1 MAVNARTEKFQ
12 HIEVFDKPA
21 LFTNGRIA
29 RDTVPKG
36 WYCYDIRGSDDDPGE
51 LCYMEENVVV
61 NHAGSVLMPEKLAM
75 PKSGRLDVRDE
86 LGFLDEGN
94 MTLREFCE
102 AHQLPCPAE
111 NMKFHIRPA
120 RPEEAGLFYIKSG
133 KASGYMRYI
142 ATREGVEKL
151 AGNGAV
157 TKGQRELIQKLLH
170 DFPDAVE
177 LFEYEDYCK
186 TPTLGTASAF
196 ITMALDANL
205 HEIDSE
211 SGYMQY
217 IATRPRV
224 QKRGAHGLFSSATAV
239 DLASA
244 MSELEAHEGNVWT
257 IIYSLRRED
266 AARLEYDSADA
277 WRTLLMENAPALAK
291 SMKISLNNF
300 HWYAAFHDE
309 GHHPHI
315 HMMVWSD
322 NPKEGFL
329 TKDGIATMRSK
340 LTNAI
345 FRDEMQQI
353 YERKDVAYSDLV
365 EAAQNAMRE
374 MISRMQHQICDS
386 PIIEDNM
393 RQLVQALETTT
404 GKRQYGYLKKPL
416 KQFVDT
422 IVDALAELPEASECY
437 EVWNQI
443 HEELNEC
450 YGHSTPWER
459 LPLSQ
464 RKEFRKIKNDI
475 IREAENI
482 RLGLPTF
489 EDERMQDE
497 PEPESQKEEHQS
509 YSVYEQAQRYRT
521 AKAVLQDIYAL
532 DAEHADAVKALE
544 QLWEEGYTVVAH
556 QLGKFYRDDLSTLR
570 DHEKAEQWFRCSAEA
585 GNDFSE
591 YALGKL
597 LLTQKRTVE
606 ALEWLDKAAEQGN
619 QFARYRLGKIYL
631 TGEPVSKDVEKAL
644 AYLTASADQGNQFAQ
659 YALGKLYLFGRDVP
673 PDREQAREWLIR
685 AAAQGNEYAR
695 FFLDR
700 FDQFRDPSVMLAATK
715 LLHHMSRIFQSNS
728 VPPSNPA
735 GIRID
740 SKRRRRLMEKRMAM
754 GHRADDH
761 EEQTQ
766 YQQSM

>member
-1 MAVNARTEKFQ
+1 MA
-12 HIEVFDKPA
+12 
-21 LFTNGRIA
+21 
-29 RDTVPKG
+29 
-36 WYCYDIRGSDDDPGE
+36 
-51 LCYMEENVVV
+51 
-61 NHAGSVLMPEKLAM
+61 KLVQ
-75 PKSGRLDVRDE
+75 KSG
-86 LGFLDEGN
+86 
-94 MTLREFCE
+94 
-102 AHQLPCPAE
+102 
-111 NMKFHIRPA
+111 
-120 RPEEAGLFYIKSG
+120 YIKSG

-151 AGNGAV
+151 AGNGSV
-157 TKGQRELIQKLLH
+157 TKGQRELIQKLLT
-170 DFPDAVE
+170 DFPDAME

-196 ITMALDANL
+196 ISMALDANL
-205 HEIDSE
+205 YKTDSE

-217 IATRPRV
+217 IATRPHV
-224 QKRGAHGLFSSATAV
+224 QKQGAHGLFSSATAV
-239 DLASA
+239 DLTSA
-244 MSELEAHEGNVWT
+244 MSELKSHEGNVWT

-266 AARLEYDSADA
+266 AARLEYDNADA
-277 WRTLLMENAPALAK
+277 WRALLMENAPTLAK
-291 SMKISLNNF
+291 SMKISLENF

-322 NPKEGFL
+322 DPKEGFL
-329 TKDGIATMRSK
+329 TKDGIAAMRSK

-386 PIIEDNM
+386 SIIEDNM
-393 RQLVQALETTT
+393 HQLVQALETTS
-404 GKRQYGYLKKPL
+404 GKKQYGYLKKPL
-416 KQFVDT
+416 KQLVDT
-422 IVDALAELPEASECY
+422 IVDVLAELPEVSECY

-509 YSVYEQAQRYRT
+509 YSVYKQAQRYRT

-544 QLWEEGYTVVAH
+544 QLWEEGYTVAAH

-570 DHEKAEQWFRCSAEA
+570 DHEKAEQWFRRSAGA

-606 ALEWLDKAAEQGN
+606 ALEWLGKAAEHSN
-619 QFARYRLGKIYL
+619 QFARYRLGIIYL
-631 TGEPVSKDVEKAL
+631 AGESVPRDMEKAL

-659 YALGKLYLFGRDVP
+659 YTLGKLYLLGRDVP
-673 PDREQAREWLIR
+673 PDREQAEEWLIR

-715 LLHHMSRIFQSNS
+715 LLHHMSRIFQNNS

-735 GIRID
+735 GIRVD
-740 SKRRRRLMEKRMAM
+740 SKRRRRLVEKRVAM
-754 GHRADDH
+754 GHKADDH

>member
-1 MAVNARTEKFQ
+1 MA
-12 HIEVFDKPA
+12 
-21 LFTNGRIA
+21 
-29 RDTVPKG
+29 
-36 WYCYDIRGSDDDPGE
+36 
-51 LCYMEENVVV
+51 
-61 NHAGSVLMPEKLAM
+61 KLVQ
-75 PKSGRLDVRDE
+75 KSG
-86 LGFLDEGN
+86 
-94 MTLREFCE
+94 
-102 AHQLPCPAE
+102 
-111 NMKFHIRPA
+111 
-120 RPEEAGLFYIKSG
+120 YIKSG
-133 KASGYMRYI
+133 KARGYMRYI

-151 AGNGAV
+151 TGNSPV
-157 TKGQRELIQKLLH
+157 TRGQRELIQKLLH

-322 NPKEGFL
+322 DPKEGFL

-365 EAAQNAMRE
+365 GAAQNAMRE

-393 RQLVQALETTT
+393 RQLVQALEATT
-404 GKRQYGYLKKPL
+404 GKKQYGYLKKPL

-422 IVDALAELPEASECY
+422 IVDALAELPEVSECY

-464 RKEFRKIKNDI
+464 RKEFRKISTFGTYLGAAASLRAEELTLDMFKGYAYLFIEGYLVQDHEMILHAIELAKEAGLQICLDMASYNIVANDLEFFTLLI
-475 IREAENI
+475 NKYVDIVFANEEEAKAFT
-482 RLGLPTF
+482 GK
-489 EDERMQDE
+489 E
-497 PEPESQKEEHQS
+497 PE
-509 YSVYEQAQRYRT
+509 
-521 AKAVLQDIYAL
+521 
-532 DAEHADAVKALE
+532 
-544 QLWEEGYTVVAH
+544 
-556 QLGKFYRDDLSTLR
+556 
-570 DHEKAEQWFRCSAEA
+570 
-585 GNDFSE
+585 
-591 YALGKL
+591 
-597 LLTQKRTVE
+597 E
-606 ALEWLDKAAEQGN
+606 ALRVIAKKCSIAIVKVGANGSYIRKGTEEIKVSAISVQKVVDTTGAGDYFASGFLYGLTCGYSLDKCAKIGSILSGNVIQVIGTTIPQERWDEIKLNINRILAE
-619 QFARYRLGKIYL
+619 
-631 TGEPVSKDVEKAL
+631 
-644 AYLTASADQGNQFAQ
+644 
-659 YALGKLYLFGRDVP
+659 
-673 PDREQAREWLIR
+673 
-685 AAAQGNEYAR
+685 
-695 FFLDR
+695 
-700 FDQFRDPSVMLAATK
+700 
-715 LLHHMSRIFQSNS
+715 
-728 VPPSNPA
+728 
-735 GIRID
+735 
-740 SKRRRRLMEKRMAM
+740 
-754 GHRADDH
+754 
-761 EEQTQ
+761 
-766 YQQSM
+766 

>member
-1 MAVNARTEKFQ
+1 MA
-12 HIEVFDKPA
+12 
-21 LFTNGRIA
+21 
-29 RDTVPKG
+29 
-36 WYCYDIRGSDDDPGE
+36 
-51 LCYMEENVVV
+51 
-61 NHAGSVLMPEKLAM
+61 KLVQ
-75 PKSGRLDVRDE
+75 KSG
-86 LGFLDEGN
+86 
-94 MTLREFCE
+94 
-102 AHQLPCPAE
+102 
-111 NMKFHIRPA
+111 
-120 RPEEAGLFYIKSG
+120 YIKSG

-151 AGNGAV
+151 AGNDPV
-157 TKGQRELIQKLLH
+157 TSGQRDLIQKLLH
-170 DFPDAVE
+170 DFPDTAE
-177 LFEYEDYCK
+177 LFEYEDYRK
-186 TPTLGTASAF
+186 TSTLGTVSAF
-196 ITMALDANL
+196 ISMALDANL

-217 IATRPRV
+217 IANRPRV
-224 QKRGAHGLFSSATAV
+224 QKRGTHGLFGSAAAV
-239 DLASA
+239 DLTAA
-244 MSELEAHEGNVWT
+244 MSELEAHEGNVRT

-266 AARLEYDSADA
+266 AAHLEYDNADA
-277 WRTLLMENAPALAK
+277 WRALLMENAPALAK
-291 SMKISLNNF
+291 SMKISLDNF

-322 NPKEGFL
+322 DPKEGFL
-329 TKDGIATMRSK
+329 TKDGIAAMRSK

-345 FRDEMQQI
+345 FWDEMQQI

-393 RQLVQALETTT
+393 HQLVQALETTT
-404 GKRQYGYLKKPL
+404 GKKQYGYLKKPL
-416 KQFVDT
+416 KQLVDT
-422 IVDALAELPEASECY
+422 IVDVLAELPEVSECY

-509 YSVYEQAQRYRT
+509 YSVYEQVQRYRA
-521 AKAVLQDIYAL
+521 AKVVLQDIYAL
-532 DAEHADAVKALE
+532 DAEHAEAVKALE
-544 QLWEEGYTVVAH
+544 QLWEEGYTVAAH

-570 DHEKAEQWFRCSAEA
+570 DYAKAEQWFRRSAEA

-591 YALGKL
+591 YALAKL
-597 LLTQKRTVE
+597 LLTQKRWE
-606 ALEWLDKAAEQGN
+606 KAMEWLGKAADHGN

-631 TGEPVSKDVEKAL
+631 AGESVPKDVAKAL

-659 YALGKLYLFGRDVP
+659 YTLGKLYLLGRDVP
-673 PDREQAREWLIR
+673 PDREQAKEWLIR
-685 AAAQGNEYAR
+685 AAAQGNAYAQ

-715 LLHHMSRIFQSNS
+715 LLHHMSRIFQNNS
-728 VPPSNPA
+728 VPPGNPA

-740 SKRRRRLMEKRMAM
+740 SKRRRQLMEKRTAM
-754 GHRADDH
+754 GHKADDH

>member
-695 FFLDR
+695 FSLDR

>member
-1 MAVNARTEKFQ
+1 MARLVQ
-12 HIEVFDKPA
+12 
-21 LFTNGRIA
+21 
-29 RDTVPKG
+29 
-36 WYCYDIRGSDDDPGE
+36 
-51 LCYMEENVVV
+51 
-61 NHAGSVLMPEKLAM
+61 
-75 PKSGRLDVRDE
+75 KSG
-86 LGFLDEGN
+86 
-94 MTLREFCE
+94 
-102 AHQLPCPAE
+102 
-111 NMKFHIRPA
+111 
-120 RPEEAGLFYIKSG
+120 YIKSG
-133 KASGYMRYI
+133 KAGGYMRYI

-157 TKGQRELIQKLLH
+157 TKGQRELIQKLLT

-186 TPTLGTASAF
+186 TPTLGTASAL
-196 ITMALDANL
+196 ISMALDANL

-217 IATRPRV
+217 IATRPHV

-244 MSELEAHEGNVWT
+244 ITELEAHEGNVWT

-266 AARLEYDSADA
+266 AVRLEYDNADA
-277 WRTLLMENAPALAK
+277 WRTLLMKNAPTLAK
-291 SMKISLNNF
+291 SMKISLENF

-322 NPKEGFL
+322 DPREGFL
-329 TKDGIATMRSK
+329 TKDGIAAMRSK

-386 PIIEDNM
+386 PIIADNM
-393 RQLVQALETTT
+393 RQLVQELETTT
-404 GKRQYGYLKKPL
+404 GKKQYGYLKKPL
-416 KQFVDT
+416 KQLVDT
-422 IVDALAELPEASECY
+422 IVDALAELPEVYECY

-450 YGHSTPWER
+450 YGHSTLWER
-459 LPLSQ
+459 LQLSQ

-497 PEPESQKEEHQS
+497 PELESQKEEHQS
-509 YSVYEQAQRYRT
+509 YSVYEQAQRYRA
-521 AKAVLQDIYAL
+521 AKAVLQDIYAR
-532 DAEHADAVKALE
+532 DAEHAEAVKALE
-544 QLWEEGYTVVAH
+544 QLWEEGYTVAAH

-570 DHEKAEQWFRCSAEA
+570 DHEKAEQWFRRSAED

-606 ALEWLDKAAEQGN
+606 ALEWLGKAADHGN

-631 TGEPVSKDVEKAL
+631 TGESVPKDVEKAL

-659 YALGKLYLFGRDVP
+659 YTLGKLYLLRRDVP
-673 PDREQAREWLIR
+673 ADREQAREWLIR
-685 AAAQGNEYAR
+685 AAAQGNAYAQ

-728 VPPSNPA
+728 IPPVNPA

-754 GHRADDH
+754 GHKADDH
-761 EEQTQ
+761 EEQAQ

>member
-1 MAVNARTEKFQ
+1 
-12 HIEVFDKPA
+12 
-21 LFTNGRIA
+21 
-29 RDTVPKG
+29 
-36 WYCYDIRGSDDDPGE
+36 
-51 LCYMEENVVV
+51 
-61 NHAGSVLMPEKLAM
+61 
-75 PKSGRLDVRDE
+75 
-86 LGFLDEGN
+86 
-94 MTLREFCE
+94 
-102 AHQLPCPAE
+102 
-111 NMKFHIRPA
+111 MK
-120 RPEEAGLFYIKSG
+120 
-133 KASGYMRYI
+133 YI
-142 ATREGVEKL
+142 ATREGVEVL
-151 AGNGAV
+151 TG
-157 TKGQRELIQKLLH
+157 KGPATEKQKEMVAKLLK
-170 DFPDAVE
+170 DFPDVRDS
-177 LFEYEDYCK
+177 FEYEDYK
-186 TPTLGTASAF
+186 QAPTLHTASAL
-196 ITMALDANL
+196 ISAALDSHMQNL
-205 HEIDSE
+205 QSE
-211 SGYMQY
+211 NGYLKY
-217 IATRPRV
+217 IATRPGAE
-224 QKRGAHGLFSSATAV
+224 KHGAHGLFGRQENTNLTAAMH
-239 DLASA
+239 DLT
-244 MSELEAHEGNVWT
+244 AHDGNVWT
-257 IIYSLRRED
+257 IIYSLHRED
-266 AARLEYDSADA
+266 AERLGYNNAAA
-277 WRTLLMENAPALAK
+277 WRKLLISQQNKFSEAFHIPASAL
-291 SMKISLNNF
+291 
-300 HWYAAFHDE
+300 HWYAAYHDADT
-309 GHHPHI
+309 HPHI

-322 NPKEGFL
+322 DPKEGFL
-329 TKDGIATMRSK
+329 TKDGIAAMRSK

-386 PIIEDNM
+386 PIIADNM

-404 GKRQYGYLKKPL
+404 GKKQYGYLKKPL
-416 KQFVDT
+416 KQLVDT
-422 IVDALAELPEASECY
+422 IVDALAELPEVSECY

-459 LPLSQ
+459 IPLSQ

-509 YSVYEQAQRYRT
+509 YSVYEQAQRYRA

-532 DAEHADAVKALE
+532 DAEHTEAVKALE
-544 QLWEEGYTVVAH
+544 QLWEEGYTVAAH

-570 DHEKAEQWFRCSAEA
+570 DHKKAEQWFRCSAEA

-606 ALEWLDKAAEQGN
+606 ALEWLDKAAERGN
-619 QFARYRLGKIYL
+619 QFARYRLGKTYL
-631 TGEPVSKDVEKAL
+631 TGESVPKDVEKAL

-659 YALGKLYLFGRDVP
+659 YTLGKLYLLGRDVP
-673 PDREQAREWLIR
+673 PDREQAKEWLIR

>member
-1 MAVNARTEKFQ
+1 MA
-12 HIEVFDKPA
+12 
-21 LFTNGRIA
+21 
-29 RDTVPKG
+29 
-36 WYCYDIRGSDDDPGE
+36 
-51 LCYMEENVVV
+51 
-61 NHAGSVLMPEKLAM
+61 KLVQ
-75 PKSGRLDVRDE
+75 KSG
-86 LGFLDEGN
+86 
-94 MTLREFCE
+94 
-102 AHQLPCPAE
+102 
-111 NMKFHIRPA
+111 
-120 RPEEAGLFYIKSG
+120 YIKSG

-157 TKGQRELIQKLLH
+157 TKGQRELIQKLLT

-196 ITMALDANL
+196 ISMALDANL

-224 QKRGAHGLFSSATAV
+224 QKRGTHGLFSSATAV

-266 AARLEYDSADA
+266 AARLEYDNADA

-291 SMKISLNNF
+291 SMKISLDNF
-300 HWYAAFHDE
+300 HWYAAFHNE

-322 NPKEGFL
+322 DPKEGFL
-329 TKDGIATMRSK
+329 TKDGIAAMRSK

-374 MISRMQHQICDS
+374 MISRMQRQVCDS

-393 RQLVQALETTT
+393 RQLVQALESTT
-404 GKRQYGYLKKPL
+404 GKKQYGYLKKPL
-416 KQFVDT
+416 KQLVDT
-422 IVDALAELPEASECY
+422 IVDALAELPEVSECY

-475 IREAENI
+475 IREAESI

-489 EDERMQDE
+489 EDEGMQDD
-497 PEPESQKEEHQS
+497 PELETQKEEHQS

-544 QLWEEGYTVVAH
+544 RLWEEGYTVAAH

-570 DHEKAEQWFRCSAEA
+570 DHEKAEQWFRHSAEA

-606 ALEWLDKAAEQGN
+606 AMGWLSKAADHGN

-631 TGEPVSKDVEKAL
+631 ADESVPKDVAKAL
-644 AYLTASADQGNQFAQ
+644 VYLTASADQGNQFAQ
-659 YALGKLYLFGRDVP
+659 YTLGKLYLLGRDVP
-673 PDREQAREWLIR
+673 PNREQAREWLIR

-695 FFLDR
+695 FFLDC
-700 FDQFRDPSVMLAATK
+700 FDQFRDPSVMLAASK
-715 LLHHMSRIFQSNS
+715 LLHHMSRIFQNNS
-728 VPPSNPA
+728 VPPGNPA

-754 GHRADDH
+754 GHKADDR

>member
-1 MAVNARTEKFQ
+1 MA
-12 HIEVFDKPA
+12 
-21 LFTNGRIA
+21 
-29 RDTVPKG
+29 
-36 WYCYDIRGSDDDPGE
+36 
-51 LCYMEENVVV
+51 
-61 NHAGSVLMPEKLAM
+61 KLVQ
-75 PKSGRLDVRDE
+75 KSG
-86 LGFLDEGN
+86 
-94 MTLREFCE
+94 
-102 AHQLPCPAE
+102 
-111 NMKFHIRPA
+111 
-120 RPEEAGLFYIKSG
+120 YIKSG

-157 TKGQRELIQKLLH
+157 TKGQRELIQKLLT

-196 ITMALDANL
+196 ISMALDANL

-224 QKRGAHGLFSSATAV
+224 QKHGGHGLFSSATAV

-244 MSELEAHEGNVWT
+244 ISELEAHEGNVWT

-266 AARLEYDSADA
+266 ADRLEYDNADA
-277 WRTLLMENAPALAK
+277 WRALLMENAPTLAK
-291 SMKISLNNF
+291 SMKISLDNF

-322 NPKEGFL
+322 DPKEGFL
-329 TKDGIATMRSK
+329 TKDGIAAMRSK

-365 EAAQNAMRE
+365 GAAQNAIRE

-393 RQLVQALETTT
+393 RQLVQALEATT
-404 GKRQYGYLKKPL
+404 GKKQYGYLKKPL
-416 KQFVDT
+416 KQLVDT
-422 IVDALAELPEASECY
+422 IVDALAELPEVSECY

-544 QLWEEGYTVVAH
+544 RLWEEGYTVAAH

-570 DHEKAEQWFRCSAEA
+570 DHEKAEQWFRHSAEA

-606 ALEWLDKAAEQGN
+606 AMGWLSKAADHGN

-631 TGEPVSKDVEKAL
+631 ADESVPKDVAKAL
-644 AYLTASADQGNQFAQ
+644 VYLTASADQGNQFAQ
-659 YALGKLYLFGRDVP
+659 YTLGKLYLLGRDVP
-673 PDREQAREWLIR
+673 PNREQAREWLIR

-695 FFLDR
+695 FFLDC

-715 LLHHMSRIFQSNS
+715 LLHHMSRIFQNNS
-728 VPPSNPA
+728 VPPGNPA

-754 GHRADDH
+754 GHKADDH

>member
-1 MAVNARTEKFQ
+1 MVNLVQ
-12 HIEVFDKPA
+12 
-21 LFTNGRIA
+21 
-29 RDTVPKG
+29 
-36 WYCYDIRGSDDDPGE
+36 
-51 LCYMEENVVV
+51 
-61 NHAGSVLMPEKLAM
+61 
-75 PKSGRLDVRDE
+75 KSG
-86 LGFLDEGN
+86 
-94 MTLREFCE
+94 
-102 AHQLPCPAE
+102 
-111 NMKFHIRPA
+111 
-120 RPEEAGLFYIKSG
+120 YIKSG
-133 KASGYMRYI
+133 KAGGYMRYI
-142 ATREGVEKL
+142 ATREGVERL

-157 TKGQRELIQKLLH
+157 TKGQRELIQKLLT

-177 LFEYEDYCK
+177 LLEYEDYCK

-224 QKRGAHGLFSSATAV
+224 QKHGSHGLFSSSTSV

-266 AARLEYDSADA
+266 AARLEFDNADA
-277 WRTLLMENAPALAK
+277 WRTLLMENAPTLAK

-322 NPKEGFL
+322 DPKEGFL
-329 TKDGIATMRSK
+329 TKGGIAAMRSK

-353 YERKDVAYSDLV
+353 YERKDMAYSDLV

-374 MISRMQHQICDS
+374 MISRVQHQICDS

-404 GKRQYGYLKKPL
+404 GKKQYGYLKKPL
-416 KQFVDT
+416 KQLVDT
-422 IVDALAELPEASECY
+422 VVDALTELPEVSECY

-489 EDERMQDE
+489 EDEGMQDE
-497 PEPESQKEEHQS
+497 PEPESQKAEHQS
-509 YSVYEQAQRYRT
+509 YSVYEQAQRYRA

-532 DAEHADAVKALE
+532 DAEHTEAVKALE
-544 QLWEEGYTVVAH
+544 QLWEEGYTVAAH

-606 ALEWLDKAAEQGN
+606 AMGWLSKAADHGN

-631 TGEPVSKDVEKAL
+631 ADESVPKDVAKAL
-644 AYLTASADQGNQFAQ
+644 VYLTASADQENQFAQ
-659 YALGKLYLFGRDVP
+659 YTLGKLYLLGRDVP
-673 PDREQAREWLIR
+673 PDREQAKEWLIR
-685 AAAQGNEYAR
+685 SAVQGNEYAR
-695 FFLDR
+695 FFLDS

-728 VPPSNPA
+728 VLPSNPS

>member
-1 MAVNARTEKFQ
+1 MA
-12 HIEVFDKPA
+12 
-21 LFTNGRIA
+21 
-29 RDTVPKG
+29 
-36 WYCYDIRGSDDDPGE
+36 
-51 LCYMEENVVV
+51 
-61 NHAGSVLMPEKLAM
+61 KLVQ
-75 PKSGRLDVRDE
+75 KSG
-86 LGFLDEGN
+86 
-94 MTLREFCE
+94 
-102 AHQLPCPAE
+102 
-111 NMKFHIRPA
+111 
-120 RPEEAGLFYIKSG
+120 YIKSE
-133 KASGYMRYI
+133 KASGYMKYI

-151 AGNGAV
+151 AGNGPV
-157 TKGQRELIQKLLH
+157 TKGQRKLIQKLLR
-170 DFPDAVE
+170 DFPDAAE

-239 DLASA
+239 DLNTA

-266 AARLEYDSADA
+266 ADRLRYNNAEA
-277 WRTLLMENAPALAK
+277 WRSLLMMHQTDLANA
-291 SMKISLNNF
+291 MKIKPKNF

-322 NPKEGFL
+322 DPKEGYL

-340 LTNAI
+340 LTNTI
-345 FRDEMQQI
+345 FRDEMKQI
-353 YERKDVAYSDLV
+353 YERKDIAYKDLTRTARSV
-365 EAAQNAMRE
+365 MRE
-374 MISRMQHQICDS
+374 LIRQIQHQICDN
-386 PIIEDNM
+386 PVIEENM

-404 GKRQYGYLKKPL
+404 GKKQYGYLKKPL
-416 KQFVDT
+416 KQLVDA
-422 IVDALAELPEASECY
+422 IVDELAKQPEVAECY

-443 HEELNEC
+443 REELNEC

-489 EDERMQDE
+489 EDEKMRDE
-497 PEPESQKEEHQS
+497 PESEEHREEHQS
-509 YSVYEQAQRYRT
+509 YSVYEQAQRYRA

-532 DAEHADAVKALE
+532 DEEHAEAVKELE
-544 QLWEEGYTVVAH
+544 KLWSEGYTVAAH

-570 DHEKAEQWFRCSAEA
+570 DHGKAELWFRLSAEA

-597 LLTQKRTVE
+597 LLTQERTRE
-606 ALEWLDKAAEQGN
+606 AMRWLGKAADHGN

-631 TGEPVSKDVEKAL
+631 TGESVTKDVQRAL
-644 AYLTASADQGNQFAQ
+644 EYLTASAEQGNQFAQ
-659 YALGKLYLFGRDVP
+659 YTLGKLYLLGRDVKK
-673 PDREQAREWLIR
+673 DREQAREWLTR
-685 AAAQGNEYAR
+685 SADQGNEYAQ
-695 FFLDR
+695 FFLDS

-715 LLHHMSRIFQSNS
+715 LLHHMGRIFRDNS
-728 VPPSNPA
+728 KPPHNPD

-740 SKRRRRLMEKRMAM
+740 SKRRKRLTEKRMAM
-754 GHRADDH
+754 GHKADDH
-761 EEQTQ
+761 EEQVQ
-766 YQQSM
+766 YQQTM

>member
-1 MAVNARTEKFQ
+1 MA
-12 HIEVFDKPA
+12 
-21 LFTNGRIA
+21 
-29 RDTVPKG
+29 
-36 WYCYDIRGSDDDPGE
+36 
-51 LCYMEENVVV
+51 
-61 NHAGSVLMPEKLAM
+61 KLVQ
-75 PKSGRLDVRDE
+75 KSG
-86 LGFLDEGN
+86 
-94 MTLREFCE
+94 
-102 AHQLPCPAE
+102 
-111 NMKFHIRPA
+111 
-120 RPEEAGLFYIKSG
+120 YIKSG
-133 KASGYMRYI
+133 KAGGYMRYI

-157 TKGQRELIQKLLH
+157 TKGQRELIQKLLT
-170 DFPDAVE
+170 DFPDAAE

-196 ITMALDANL
+196 IGMALDANI

-224 QKRGAHGLFSSATAV
+224 QKHGSHGLFSSATAV
-239 DLASA
+239 DLTSA

-277 WRTLLMENAPALAK
+277 WRTLLMENAPTLAK
-291 SMKISLNNF
+291 SMKISLDNF

-322 NPKEGFL
+322 DPKEGFL
-329 TKDGIATMRSK
+329 TKDGIAAMRSK

-374 MISRMQHQICDS
+374 MISRMQNQICAS
-386 PIIEDNM
+386 PIIENNM

-404 GKRQYGYLKKPL
+404 GKKQYGYLKKPL
-416 KQFVDT
+416 KQLVDT
-422 IVDALAELPEASECY
+422 IVDALAELPEVSECY

-497 PEPESQKEEHQS
+497 PEPENQEEEHQS
-509 YSVYEQAQRYRT
+509 YSVYEQAQRYRA

-532 DAEHADAVKALE
+532 DAEHADAVKALD
-544 QLWEEGYTVVAH
+544 QLWEEGYTVAAH

-570 DHEKAEQWFRCSAEA
+570 DHEKAEQWFRGSAEA

-631 TGEPVSKDVEKAL
+631 TGEPVPKDVEKAL

-659 YALGKLYLFGRDVP
+659 YTLGKLYLLGRDVP
-673 PDREQAREWLIR
+673 PDREQAKEWLIR
-685 AAAQGNEYAR
+685 SAVQGNEYAR

-715 LLHHMSRIFQSNS
+715 LLHHMSRIFQNNS
-728 VPPSNPA
+728 VPPGNPA

>member
-1 MAVNARTEKFQ
+1 MA
-12 HIEVFDKPA
+12 
-21 LFTNGRIA
+21 
-29 RDTVPKG
+29 
-36 WYCYDIRGSDDDPGE
+36 
-51 LCYMEENVVV
+51 
-61 NHAGSVLMPEKLAM
+61 KLVQ
-75 PKSGRLDVRDE
+75 KSG
-86 LGFLDEGN
+86 
-94 MTLREFCE
+94 
-102 AHQLPCPAE
+102 
-111 NMKFHIRPA
+111 
-120 RPEEAGLFYIKSG
+120 YIKSG

-157 TKGQRELIQKLLH
+157 TKGQRELIQKLLT

-196 ITMALDANL
+196 ISMALDANL

-224 QKRGAHGLFSSATAV
+224 QKRGTHGLFSSATAV

-266 AARLEYDSADA
+266 AARLEYDNADA

-291 SMKISLNNF
+291 SMKISLDNF
-300 HWYAAFHDE
+300 HWYAAFHNE

-322 NPKEGFL
+322 DPKEGFL
-329 TKDGIATMRSK
+329 TKGGIAAIRSK

-365 EAAQNAMRE
+365 GAAQNAMRE

-393 RQLVQALETTT
+393 RQLVQALEATT
-404 GKRQYGYLKKPL
+404 GKKQYGYLKKPL
-416 KQFVDT
+416 KQLVDT
-422 IVDALAELPEASECY
+422 IVDALAELPEVSECY

-509 YSVYEQAQRYRT
+509 YSVYEQAQRYRA

-544 QLWEEGYTVVAH
+544 QLWEEGYTVAAH
-556 QLGKFYRDDLSTLR
+556 WLS
-570 DHEKAEQWFRCSAEA
+570 
-585 GNDFSE
+585 
-591 YALGKL
+591 
-597 LLTQKRTVE
+597 
-606 ALEWLDKAAEQGN
+606 
-619 QFARYRLGKIYL
+619 
-631 TGEPVSKDVEKAL
+631 
-644 AYLTASADQGNQFAQ
+644 
-659 YALGKLYLFGRDVP
+659 
-673 PDREQAREWLIR
+673 
-685 AAAQGNEYAR
+685 
-695 FFLDR
+695 
-700 FDQFRDPSVMLAATK
+700 
-715 LLHHMSRIFQSNS
+715 SNS
-728 VPPSNPA
+728 
-735 GIRID
+735 
-740 SKRRRRLMEKRMAM
+740 
-754 GHRADDH
+754 RALLIL
-761 EEQTQ
+761 TFL
-766 YQQSM
+766 

>member
-1 MAVNARTEKFQ
+1 MA
-12 HIEVFDKPA
+12 
-21 LFTNGRIA
+21 
-29 RDTVPKG
+29 
-36 WYCYDIRGSDDDPGE
+36 
-51 LCYMEENVVV
+51 
-61 NHAGSVLMPEKLAM
+61 KLVQ
-75 PKSGRLDVRDE
+75 KSG
-86 LGFLDEGN
+86 
-94 MTLREFCE
+94 
-102 AHQLPCPAE
+102 
-111 NMKFHIRPA
+111 
-120 RPEEAGLFYIKSG
+120 YIKSG

-151 AGNGAV
+151 AGNGSV
-157 TKGQRELIQKLLH
+157 TKGQRELIQKLLT

-205 HEIDSE
+205 HGIDSE

-224 QKRGAHGLFSSATAV
+224 QKYGSHGLFSSATAV
-239 DLASA
+239 DIASA

-277 WRTLLMENAPALAK
+277 WRTLLMENAPTLAK
-291 SMKISLNNF
+291 SMKISLDNF

-322 NPKEGFL
+322 DPKEGFL
-329 TKDGIATMRSK
+329 TKDGIAAMRSK

-345 FRDEMQQI
+345 FQDEMQQI

-386 PIIEDNM
+386 PIIADNM

-404 GKRQYGYLKKPL
+404 GKKQYGYLKKPL
-416 KQFVDT
+416 KQLVDT
-422 IVDALAELPEASECY
+422 IVDALAELPEVSECY

-509 YSVYEQAQRYRT
+509 YSVYEQAQRYRA

-532 DAEHADAVKALE
+532 DAEHTEAVKALE
-544 QLWEEGYTVVAH
+544 QLWEEGYTVAAH

-570 DHEKAEQWFRCSAEA
+570 DHAKAEQWFRRSAEA

-597 LLTQKRTVE
+597 LLTQKRWDE
-606 ALEWLDKAAEQGN
+606 AMEWLDKAADHGS
-619 QFARYRLGKIYL
+619 QFAQYRLGKIYL
-631 TGEPVSKDVEKAL
+631 TGEFVPKDVEKAL

>member
-1 MAVNARTEKFQ
+1 MA
-12 HIEVFDKPA
+12 
-21 LFTNGRIA
+21 
-29 RDTVPKG
+29 
-36 WYCYDIRGSDDDPGE
+36 
-51 LCYMEENVVV
+51 
-61 NHAGSVLMPEKLAM
+61 KLVQ
-75 PKSGRLDVRDE
+75 KSG
-86 LGFLDEGN
+86 
-94 MTLREFCE
+94 
-102 AHQLPCPAE
+102 
-111 NMKFHIRPA
+111 
-120 RPEEAGLFYIKSG
+120 YIKSG

-151 AGNGAV
+151 VGNGAV
-157 TKGQRELIQKLLH
+157 TKGQRELIQKLLT
-170 DFPDAVE
+170 DFPDAAE

-196 ITMALDANL
+196 IGMALDANI

-224 QKRGAHGLFSSATAV
+224 QKRGTHGLFSSATAV
-239 DLASA
+239 DLTSA

-277 WRTLLMENAPALAK
+277 WRTLLMENAPTLAK
-291 SMKISLNNF
+291 SMKISLDNF

-322 NPKEGFL
+322 DPKEGFL
-329 TKDGIATMRSK
+329 TKDGIAAMRSK

-365 EAAQNAMRE
+365 GAAQNAMRE

-393 RQLVQALETTT
+393 RQLVQALEATT
-404 GKRQYGYLKKPL
+404 GKKQYGYLKKPL
-416 KQFVDT
+416 KQLVDT
-422 IVDALAELPEASECY
+422 IVDALAELPEVSECY

-497 PEPESQKEEHQS
+497 PESESQKEEHQS
-509 YSVYEQAQRYRT
+509 YSVYEQAQRYRA

-544 QLWEEGYTVVAH
+544 QLWEEGYTVAAH

-570 DHEKAEQWFRCSAEA
+570 DHEKAEQWFRLSAEA

-606 ALEWLDKAAEQGN
+606 AMEWLGKAADHGS
-619 QFARYRLGKIYL
+619 QFAQYRLGKIYL
-631 TGEPVSKDVEKAL
+631 TGESVPKDVEKAL

-659 YALGKLYLFGRDVP
+659 YTLGKLYLLGRDVP
-673 PDREQAREWLIR
+673 PDREQAREWLSR

-695 FFLDR
+695 FFLDC
-700 FDQFRDPSVMLAATK
+700 FDQFRDPSVMLAASK
-715 LLHHMSRIFQSNS
+715 LLHHMSRIFQNNS
-728 VPPSNPA
+728 IPPVNPA

-754 GHRADDH
+754 GHKADDH

>member
-1 MAVNARTEKFQ
+1 MA
-12 HIEVFDKPA
+12 
-21 LFTNGRIA
+21 
-29 RDTVPKG
+29 
-36 WYCYDIRGSDDDPGE
+36 
-51 LCYMEENVVV
+51 
-61 NHAGSVLMPEKLAM
+61 KLIV
-75 PKSGRLDVRDE
+75 KS
-86 LGFLDEGN
+86 
-94 MTLREFCE
+94 
-102 AHQLPCPAE
+102 P
-111 NMKFHIRPA
+111 
-120 RPEEAGLFYIKSG
+120 YIKCGAGQSAG
-133 KASGYMRYI
+133 GYLKYI
-142 ATREGVEKL
+142 ATRERVEIIPDDRPPTNKQTQLIAKL
-151 AGNGAV
+151 V
-157 TKGQRELIQKLLH
+157 K
-170 DFPDAVE
+170 DFPDAQE
-177 LFEYEDYCK
+177 LMEYEDYLSR
-186 TPTLGTASAF
+186 PTKATASAL
-196 ITMALDANL
+196 ITLAL
-205 HEIDSE
+205 E
-211 SGYMQY
+211 SNWDRVQGMEGYAKY
-217 IATRPRV
+217 IALRPRAE
-224 QKRGAHGLFSSATAV
+224 RLGEHGLFGDNDAV
-239 DLASA
+239 DLATVA
-244 MSELEAHEGNVWT
+244 DELDHYTGNVWT
-257 IIYSLRRED
+257 HIISLHRED
-266 AARLEYDSADA
+266 AERLGYNHADA
-277 WRTLLMENAPALAK
+277 WRTLLRTHRNDIAAA
-291 SMKISLNNF
+291 MKIPPEDF
-300 HWYAAFHDE
+300 RWYAAFHDE

-322 NPKEGFL
+322 DPKEGFL
-329 TKDGIATMRSK
+329 TEDGIAAMRSK

-353 YERKDVAYSDLV
+353 YGRKDVAYSDLV

-374 MISRMQHQICDS
+374 MISRMQRQVCDS

-404 GKRQYGYLKKPL
+404 GKKQYGYLKKPL
-416 KQFVDT
+416 KQLVDT
-422 IVDALAELPEASECY
+422 IVDALAELPEVSECY

-443 HEELNEC
+443 HEELSEC

-475 IREAENI
+475 IREAESI

-489 EDERMQDE
+489 EDEGMQDD
-497 PEPESQKEEHQS
+497 PELETQKEEHQS
-509 YSVYEQAQRYRT
+509 YSVYEQAQRYRA

-532 DAEHADAVKALE
+532 DAEHTEAVKALE
-544 QLWEEGYTVVAH
+544 QLWEEGYTVAAH

-631 TGEPVSKDVEKAL
+631 TGESVPKDVEKAL

-659 YALGKLYLFGRDVP
+659 YALGKLYLLGRDVP
-673 PDREQAREWLIR
+673 PDREQAKEWLIR
-685 AAAQGNEYAR
+685 SAVQGNEYAR

-754 GHRADDH
+754 GHKADDH

>member
-1 MAVNARTEKFQ
+1 MA
-12 HIEVFDKPA
+12 
-21 LFTNGRIA
+21 
-29 RDTVPKG
+29 
-36 WYCYDIRGSDDDPGE
+36 
-51 LCYMEENVVV
+51 
-61 NHAGSVLMPEKLAM
+61 KLVQ
-75 PKSGRLDVRDE
+75 KSG
-86 LGFLDEGN
+86 
-94 MTLREFCE
+94 
-102 AHQLPCPAE
+102 
-111 NMKFHIRPA
+111 
-120 RPEEAGLFYIKSG
+120 YIKSG

-157 TKGQRELIQKLLH
+157 TKGQRELIQKLLT

-196 ITMALDANL
+196 ISMALDANF
-205 HEIDSE
+205 HEMDSE

-224 QKRGAHGLFSSATAV
+224 QKRGGHGLFSSATAV
-239 DLASA
+239 DLTSA

-266 AARLEYDSADA
+266 AVRLEYDNADA
-277 WRTLLMENAPALAK
+277 WRTLLMENAPTLAK
-291 SMKISLNNF
+291 SMKISLDNF

-322 NPKEGFL
+322 DPKEGFL
-329 TKDGIATMRSK
+329 TKNGIAAMRSK

-374 MISRMQHQICDS
+374 MISRMQRQVCDS

-393 RQLVQALETTT
+393 HQLVQALETTT
-404 GKRQYGYLKKPL
+404 GKKQYGYLKKPL
-416 KQFVDT
+416 KQLVDT
-422 IVDALAELPEASECY
+422 IVDMLAELPEVSECY

-459 LPLSQ
+459 IPLSQ

-497 PEPESQKEEHQS
+497 PEPENQKEEHQS
-509 YSVYEQAQRYRT
+509 YSVYEQAQRYRA

-532 DAEHADAVKALE
+532 DAEHAEAVKALE
-544 QLWEEGYTVVAH
+544 QLWEEGYTVAAH

-570 DHEKAEQWFRCSAEA
+570 DHEKAEEWFRRSAEV

-597 LLTQKRTVE
+597 LLTQKRWEE
-606 ALEWLDKAAEQGN
+606 ALGWLGKAADHGN

-631 TGEPVSKDVEKAL
+631 AGESVPKDVAKAL

-659 YALGKLYLFGRDVP
+659 YTLGKLYLLGRDVP

-695 FFLDR
+695 FFLDH
-700 FDQFRDPSVMLAATK
+700 FDQFRDPSVMLAASK
-715 LLHHMSRIFQSNS
+715 LLHHMSRIFQNNS
-728 VPPSNPA
+728 IPPVNPA

-754 GHRADDH
+754 GHKADDH

>member
-1 MAVNARTEKFQ
+1 MA
-12 HIEVFDKPA
+12 
-21 LFTNGRIA
+21 
-29 RDTVPKG
+29 
-36 WYCYDIRGSDDDPGE
+36 
-51 LCYMEENVVV
+51 
-61 NHAGSVLMPEKLAM
+61 KLVQ
-75 PKSGRLDVRDE
+75 KSG
-86 LGFLDEGN
+86 
-94 MTLREFCE
+94 
-102 AHQLPCPAE
+102 
-111 NMKFHIRPA
+111 
-120 RPEEAGLFYIKSG
+120 YIKSG

-151 AGNGAV
+151 AGNGSV
-157 TKGQRELIQKLLH
+157 TKGQRELIQKLLT
-170 DFPDAVE
+170 DFPDAME

-196 ITMALDANL
+196 ISMALDANL
-205 HEIDSE
+205 YKTDSE

-217 IATRPRV
+217 IATRPHV
-224 QKRGAHGLFSSATAV
+224 QKQGAHGLFSSATAV
-239 DLASA
+239 DLTSA
-244 MSELEAHEGNVWT
+244 MSELKSHEGNVWT

-266 AARLEYDSADA
+266 AARLEYDNADA
-277 WRTLLMENAPALAK
+277 WRALLMENAPTLAK
-291 SMKISLNNF
+291 SMKISLENF

-315 HMMVWSD
+315 HMMAWSD
-322 NPKEGFL
+322 DPKEGFL
-329 TKDGIATMRSK
+329 TKDGIAAMRSK

-386 PIIEDNM
+386 SIIEDNM
-393 RQLVQALETTT
+393 HQLVQALETTS
-404 GKRQYGYLKKPL
+404 GKKQYGYLKKPL
-416 KQFVDT
+416 KQLVDT
-422 IVDALAELPEASECY
+422 IVDVLAELPEVSECY

-509 YSVYEQAQRYRT
+509 YSVYKQAQRYRT

-544 QLWEEGYTVVAH
+544 QLWEEGYTVAAH

-570 DHEKAEQWFRCSAEA
+570 DHEKAEQWFRRSAGA

-606 ALEWLDKAAEQGN
+606 ALEWLGKAAEHSN

-631 TGEPVSKDVEKAL
+631 AGESVPRDMEKAL

-659 YALGKLYLFGRDVP
+659 YTLGKLYLLGRDVP
-673 PDREQAREWLIR
+673 PDREQAEEWLIR

-700 FDQFRDPSVMLAATK
+700 FDQFRDPSVRLAATK
-715 LLHHMSRIFQSNS
+715 LLHHMSRIFQNNS

-735 GIRID
+735 GIRVD
-740 SKRRRRLMEKRMAM
+740 SKRRRRLVEKRVAM
-754 GHRADDH
+754 GHKADDH

>member
-1 MAVNARTEKFQ
+1 MA
-12 HIEVFDKPA
+12 
-21 LFTNGRIA
+21 
-29 RDTVPKG
+29 
-36 WYCYDIRGSDDDPGE
+36 
-51 LCYMEENVVV
+51 
-61 NHAGSVLMPEKLAM
+61 KLVQ
-75 PKSGRLDVRDE
+75 KSG
-86 LGFLDEGN
+86 
-94 MTLREFCE
+94 
-102 AHQLPCPAE
+102 
-111 NMKFHIRPA
+111 
-120 RPEEAGLFYIKSG
+120 YIKSG
-133 KASGYMRYI
+133 KAGGYMRYI
-142 ATREGVEKL
+142 ATREGVERL

-157 TKGQRELIQKLLH
+157 TKGQRELIQKLLT

-205 HEIDSE
+205 HGIDSE

-217 IATRPRV
+217 ISTRPRV
-224 QKRGAHGLFSSATAV
+224 QKYGSHGLFSSATAV
-239 DLASA
+239 DIASA

-257 IIYSLRRED
+257 IIYSLCRED
-266 AARLEYDSADA
+266 AARLEFDNADA
-277 WRTLLMENAPALAK
+277 WRTLLMENAQTLAK
-291 SMKISLNNF
+291 SMKISLDNF

-315 HMMVWSD
+315 HMMAWSD
-322 NPKEGFL
+322 DPKEGFL
-329 TKDGIATMRSK
+329 TKDGIAAMRSK

-345 FRDEMQQI
+345 FWDEMQQI

-386 PIIEDNM
+386 PIIADNM

-404 GKRQYGYLKKPL
+404 GKKQYGYLKKPL
-416 KQFVDT
+416 KQLVDT
-422 IVDALAELPEASECY
+422 IVDALAELPEVSECY

-450 YGHSTPWER
+450 YGHNTPWER

-509 YSVYEQAQRYRT
+509 YSVYEQAQRYRA

-532 DAEHADAVKALE
+532 DAEHTEAVKALE
-544 QLWEEGYTVVAH
+544 QLWEEGYTVAAH
-556 QLGKFYRDDLSTLR
+556 QLGKFYRDNLSTLR
-570 DHEKAEQWFRCSAEA
+570 DHEKAEQWFRCSTEA

-606 ALEWLDKAAEQGN
+606 ALKWLDKAAEQGN

-631 TGEPVSKDVEKAL
+631 TGESVPKDVEKAL

-659 YALGKLYLFGRDVP
+659 YTLGKLYLLGRDVP
-673 PDREQAREWLIR
+673 PDREQAKEWLIR

-695 FFLDR
+695 FFLDH

-715 LLHHMSRIFQSNS
+715 LLHHMSRIFQNNS

-754 GHRADDH
+754 GHKADDH

>member
-1 MAVNARTEKFQ
+1 MA
-12 HIEVFDKPA
+12 
-21 LFTNGRIA
+21 
-29 RDTVPKG
+29 
-36 WYCYDIRGSDDDPGE
+36 
-51 LCYMEENVVV
+51 
-61 NHAGSVLMPEKLAM
+61 KLVQ
-75 PKSGRLDVRDE
+75 KSG
-86 LGFLDEGN
+86 
-94 MTLREFCE
+94 
-102 AHQLPCPAE
+102 
-111 NMKFHIRPA
+111 
-120 RPEEAGLFYIKSG
+120 YIKSG

-151 AGNGAV
+151 AGNGSV
-157 TKGQRELIQKLLH
+157 TKGQRELIQKLLT

-196 ITMALDANL
+196 ISMALDANL
-205 HEIDSE
+205 HEIDPE

-224 QKRGAHGLFSSATAV
+224 QKHGSHGLFSSSTSV
-239 DLASA
+239 DLATA

-266 AARLEYDSADA
+266 AARLEYDNADA

-291 SMKISLNNF
+291 SMKISLDNF
-300 HWYAAFHDE
+300 HWYAAFHNE

-322 NPKEGFL
+322 DPKEGFL
-329 TKDGIATMRSK
+329 TKGGIAAIRSK

-365 EAAQNAMRE
+365 GAAQNAMRE

-393 RQLVQALETTT
+393 RQLVQALEATT
-404 GKRQYGYLKKPL
+404 GKKQYGYLKKPL
-416 KQFVDT
+416 KQLVDT
-422 IVDALAELPEASECY
+422 VVDALAELPEVSECY

-450 YGHSTPWER
+450 YGHSTPWEK

-509 YSVYEQAQRYRT
+509 YSVYEQAQRYRA

-544 QLWEEGYTVVAH
+544 QLWEEGYTVAAH

-570 DHEKAEQWFRCSAEA
+570 DHEKAEQWFRHSAEA

-606 ALEWLDKAAEQGN
+606 AMEWLGKAADHGS

-631 TGEPVSKDVEKAL
+631 TGESVPKDVAKAL

-659 YALGKLYLFGRDVP
+659 YTLGKLYLLGRDVP
-673 PDREQAREWLIR
+673 PDREQAREWLSR

-695 FFLDR
+695 FFLDC
-700 FDQFRDPSVMLAATK
+700 FDQFRDLSVMLAASK
-715 LLHHMSRIFQSNS
+715 LLHHMSRIFQNNS
-728 VPPSNPA
+728 IPPVNPA

-754 GHRADDH
+754 GHKADDH